1 MRDCCEELFALGGAH
16 SKYPVNGSIIVIEVA
31 ELQARERA
39 LGTPQCQSQQ
49 GPAAISLTRQPPRT
63 LKRVPL
69 SEAGGWLW
77 WPGCQRL
84 PAGAAVLFG
93 AVQGARV
100 GGTVP
105 AFLGAAGSSA
115 DLPPPVLPSC

>member
-1 MRDCCEELFALGGAH
+1 MQDCCEELFALGWAH
-16 SKYPVNGSIIVIEVA
+16 SKYPINGSIIIEVT
-31 ELQARERA
+31 ELQAHERA
-39 LGTPQCQSQQ
+39 LGIPQCQSQQ
-49 GPAAISLTRQPPRT
+49 GPAAICLTRQPLGT

-77 WPGCQRL
+77 WPGCPRL

-93 AVQGARV
+93 ALQGARV

-105 AFLGAAGSSA
+105 AFLGAASSSA
-115 DLPPPVLPSC
+115 ELPPPVLCRH